1 MLSLSLSLSLFL
13 FLCLSLSRTLSE
25 ALSLLS
31 RDKASHD
38 QGVQFVGRLAN
49 CKYINMDEAVDYAL
63 GVTESVCRVCVCVC
77 VCTYARASVRE
88 RACAH
93 EIRFSRHLLIAVFF
107 SLKPSSSSSS
117 FSSFFRILLL
127 LLLIQ
132 RRTG

>member
-1 MLSLSLSLSLFL
+1 MEVIFKKGSFTIGAPAAVVLCYGDLSSPCKNIRTITNLWCSLSLSLSLFL

-77 VCTYARASVRE
+77 MHVCARERTRASVRA
-88 RACAH
+88 RN
-93 EIRFSRHLLIAVFF
+93 
-107 SLKPSSSSSS
+107 
-117 FSSFFRILLL
+117 
-127 LLLIQ
+127 
-132 RRTG
+132 